1 MKHVLGID
9 PGNNSGAAVLL
20 SKHDNVVA
28 WWTWKRLIRKAGDV
42 CRVDCSDGNAVC
54 LAHMWEIGDTIA
66 RYLSE
71 KNLAPTFALERLFV
85 PRPRRG
91 QRPVNPQSVI
101 PLAEARGEL
110 IGGLRM
116 RPTHEPLATDWRWRQ
131 LSLPN
136 RTRHDAAEQA
146 AINCARHAFTWP
158 KASAPQ
164 TKAEKGAL
172 AEAAFIARD
181 GWVSGD

>member
-20 SKHDNVVA
+20 NKHDNVVA

-91 QRPVNPQSVI
+91 QRPVNPQSPMGPPTTKRPVALMRYRVLSSISSAGMTALTTFSMI
-101 PLAEARGEL
+101 PSFSSSYV
-110 IGGLRM
+110 
-116 RPTHEPLATDWRWRQ
+116 T
-131 LSLPN
+131 S
-136 RTRHDAAEQA
+136 
-146 AINCARHAFTWP
+146 
-158 KASAPQ
+158 
-164 TKAEKGAL
+164 GAC
-172 AEAAFIARD
+172 
-181 GWVSGD
+181 